1 MSQLLL
7 QVLSI
12 LTEPSGDLIFHL
24 VQIFSALA
32 ALLLALSSHQDNKS
46 TLYRRFLLGII
57 VVLASQLALFLI
69 TTFGWRGYFDTHLI
83 LPILDRTVNSLC
95 MVWIIWLWVAPQP
108 WKIADYAL
116 IGLNILIGVLFLTT
130 GSTWIIQGSAWDFNS
145 TWQDLIWINFMVLT
159 IVAGLIGLIHK
170 KPDGWGVGVGF
181 LAINLTG
188 LTAHLV
194 YPMQPGDY
202 VGIVRLVQVF
212 TYPLLPVL
220 TRRFTALPAPVSS
233 PAPLNIPSGPPER
246 TRFTAEARTIDTW
259 LQLSA
264 QERSVPFQKFLV
276 KAIAQTMVADIC
288 LLVSTPDSGNQ
299 VRINSGYDLIRQE
312 TFSGGIIKGEN
323 IPEIIRAFKQN
334 LPIIMLTGGSV
345 SRDLKAFRDVLNLK
359 APSNSMF
366 IPILYHQVPIA
377 GMLLCSPYST
387 RVWDITDESY
397 LYSVTNRVG
406 ALLAEI
412 TKKEEN
418 LESSDLINLD
428 EEGIRQKYSL
438 LKEENIALVTEIDV
452 LQHAP
457 ELPPEIPPPLPE
469 PPMVIALPAVTA
481 TSSNNHLGMS
491 YEEEENLR
499 TELRIALEE
508 VSRLK
513 TTQAVV
519 SDQEGSEENVKSDKG
534 TNVESLQFEIIRKS
548 LEDIYHQVENLAEN
562 QPVQGT
568 STGPG
573 SPALI
578 EARLQV
584 INDLMVLLENPN
596 PILEPIQFL
605 QAVDTAIHDNNS
617 LLAKSDISLLTDI
630 PETLPAI
637 KATSVLIRSITS
649 RILRNI
655 ITISPSSSVINLQ
668 AIIQDENLLVRIN
681 HNIDPSL
688 PDESKKPLGQ
698 DLTFPAPA
706 KGFSDQEWY
715 LLTRQMAAL
724 QGEIFFSEITPQEET
739 IVVIF
744 KTSN

>member
-46 TLYRRFLLGII
+46 TIYRRFLLGII
-57 VVLASQLALFLI
+57 VVLASQLTLFLI
-69 TTFGWRGYFDTHLI
+69 TTFGWRGYFDTHFI

-116 IGLNILIGVLFLTT
+116 IGLNIVIGILFLTT
-130 GSTWIIQGSAWDFNS
+130 GFTWFIQGSAWDFNS
-145 TWQDLIWINFMVLT
+145 TWQDLIWVNLMVLS
-159 IVAGLIGLIHK
+159 IVAGLIGLIYK

-194 YPMQPGDY
+194 YPVQPGDY
-202 VGIVRLVQVF
+202 IGIVRLVQVF

-220 TRRFTALPAPVSS
+220 TRRFTVFQTPAPSTPPV
-233 PAPLNIPSGPPER
+233 PAMPPER
-246 TRFTAEARTIDTW
+246 TRFTAESRTIDTW

-264 QERSVPFQKFLV
+264 QERSEPFQKLLV

-288 LLVSTPDSGNQ
+288 LLVSTPDSQNQ
-299 VRINSGYDLIRQE
+299 IKVFSGYDLIRQE
-312 TFSGGIIKGEN
+312 TFTGGTIKGDN
-323 IPEIIRAFKQN
+323 IPEILRAFKQN

-366 IPILYHQVPIA
+366 IPILYHQEPIA

-412 TKKEEN
+412 TKKEES
-418 LESSDLINLD
+418 LESVDLANLD

-452 LQHAP
+452 LQNSP
-457 ELPPEIPPPLPE
+457 ELPPELPPS
-469 PPMVIALPAVTA
+469 PPDTPVVIALPAVTA
-481 TSSNNHLGMS
+481 TASNNNPGIGF
-491 YEEEENLR
+491 EEEENLR

-508 VSRLK
+508 VSRLRAAQSLDGIQEVG
-513 TTQAVV
+513 QAT
-519 SDQEGSEENVKSDKG
+519 EGDMGGPILNGEDKQ
-534 TNVESLQFEIIRKS
+534 LWIIRKNLESVRNQVGSIQNGNPEENSKS
-548 LEDIYHQVENLAEN
+548 LIDEH
-562 QPVQGT
+562 
-568 STGPG
+568 
-573 SPALI
+573 
-578 EARLQV
+578 LQTIDDLV
-584 INDLMVLLENPN
+584 ILLENPT
-596 PILEPIQFL
+596 PLLEPVQFL
-605 QAVDTAIHDNNS
+605 QAVDEAILDNHI
-617 LLAKSDISLLTDI
+617 LLAEKEISLLTDI
-630 PETLPAI
+630 PDSLPGI
-637 KATSVLIRSITS
+637 KATPIMIS
-649 RILRNI
+649 RIIHRILKTVI
-655 ITISPSSSVINLQ
+655 SISPSGSGISLIVLQ
-668 AIIQDENLLVRIN
+668 QNENLHFRIN
-681 HNIDPSL
+681 HRLVTEHPSITEDSPQL
-688 PDESKKPLGQ
+688 EPAFPDEVI
-698 DLTFPAPA
+698 
-706 KGFSDQEWY
+706 GFSEQEWY
-715 LLTRQMAAL
+715 ILTRQMAAL
-724 QGEIFFSEITPQEET
+724 QGQISLIEVSSQAET
-739 IVVIF
+739 LDLLFQTVQ
-744 KTSN
+744 SA